1 LTPLQYLL
9 DHWRRR
15 LPVDEARSIV
25 QDMIDDA
32 RGDLGEAVS
41 DNDYAEAARQEVRI
55 KTLEDV
61 WDRLS

>member
-1 LTPLQYLL
+1 M
-9 DHWRRR
+9 
-15 LPVDEARSIV
+15 DEARSMV

-55 KTLEDV
+55 KALEDV